1 MRLPGPGF
9 AGMALGTTRPREETP
24 TLSRPAPEAPTDP
37 ARIEVIVPNFKRRLS
52 GVTATIVRLVPVQA
66 VMIPLV
72 TVGQGLPRELP
83 RLSWGRLLTLPRARP
98 GGGARVWHARRNT
111 EMIGGLAL
119 KLLLRKRLKLV
130 FTSAS
135 QRHHTWLT
143 KWLIARMDAVIATSE
158 RTAAY
163 LDRSATVILHGID
176 TERFSPLAEDERA
189 GLRRRLGLPE
199 TGVLVGCYGRI
210 RAQKGTDVFVAA
222 MQALAGRRPDLT
234 ALVMGRAAG
243 KHARFAAELKAQIAA
258 AGLAERI
265 RFLPEVPVD
274 QVADWY
280 RVLDLFVAPQRWE
293 GFGLTPLEAMSCGV
307 PVVATR
313 VGAFPELVVDG
324 VTGALIAPGDPDRMA
339 EAAER
344 LLAHPAGPSAAARAH
359 AVERFAIEGEARAIV
374 DVYRGLLDD

>member
-1 MRLPGPGF
+1 M
-9 AGMALGTTRPREETP
+9 
-24 TLSRPAPEAPTDP
+24 
-37 ARIEVIVPNFKRRLS
+37 PNFKRRLS